1 MKGLVLEKQKNKVVV
16 LTPDGRFMK
25 VRVQGAAEVGTE
37 CEFGDADTHVWKQ
50 GKVRYVL
57 AAAALV
63 FMVCAVYA
71 AYSLNMALTT
81 VCAYVCIDINPS
93 VELGINRFDTV
104 ITAECLNSD
113 AENMLQNTSL
123 TNMKLDKAV
132 EVITQKAMDSGFI
145 NSDKENDILI
155 SSSVVAERKARIPTD
170 ALVSAG
176 KKVLEREKISA
187 DIQTVEAEESVRAKA
202 REAGL
207 SIGKYIIYRQAVS
220 EGLQITPEDIRDKNL
235 NKAIR
240 YAGGNYR
247 DMVLNA
253 KRKVINEAVKNK
265 NGEFRR
271 RENDRSKERQDT
283 NGGSSK
289 DDKDKDLRDN
299 GRNPDRKRER
309 IQTENKDRQEGNVG
323 KKGFM
328 EELIERFM
336 PKKDSGDKVNNDRKR
351 PETGVREKQR
361 AGGGNG
367 RNDAGR

>member
-1 MKGLVLEKQKNKVVV
+1 M
-16 LTPDGRFMK
+16 P
-25 VRVQGAAEVGTE
+25 
-37 CEFGDADTHVWKQ
+37 
-50 GKVRYVL
+50 
-57 AAAALV
+57 
-63 FMVCAVYA
+63 
-71 AYSLNMALTT
+71 
-81 VCAYVCIDINPS
+81 
-93 VELGINRFDTV
+93 
-104 ITAECLNSD
+104 NSD

-132 EVITQKAMDSGFI
+132 EVITQAMDSGFI

-240 YAGGNYR
+240 DAGGNYR

-271 RENDRSKERQDT
+271 RKNDRSRERQDT

-289 DDKDKDLRDN
+289 DDKDKNLRDKE
-299 GRNPDRKRER
+299 RNPDGKRER
-309 IQTENKDRQEGNVG
+309 RLKIKTVG
-323 KKGFM
+323 K
-328 EELIERFM
+328 ETL
-336 PKKDSGDKVNNDRKR
+336 KKRVYGRADR
-351 PETGVREKQR
+351 EIH
-361 AGGGNG
+361 A
-367 RNDAGR
+367 